1 MIKTIVIFG
10 LLTVLLFTFDVL
22 FGNGTF
28 LFNQTDSFL
37 IFQQFRL
44 PRALSALAAGGM
56 LSVSGL
62 LMQNVFKNPLAGPD
76 VLGISQG
83 AALMVALTLLAGVG
97 FGGIILA
104 ACLGAFF
111 YLLLLVWASKYI
123 KSSITLL
130 LIGVMGGFIIS
141 AIISTLQVISQ
152 AEALKSYVIW
162 SMGSFSKVEAIYA
175 WIIFAFA
182 PFILFFS
189 MYFSKA
195 FDTLLLGNQKAQ
207 LLGINSQKVF
217 FIAIIITAIATG
229 VSTAFCGPI
238 AFVGLAAPHLCKW
251 FLKTYKHQWL
261 IPVSFF
267 VGASMALLA
276 DILSG
281 GIIGGFVLPLNATLS
296 ILAAPV
302 IIYVIVKKTL

>member
-1 MIKTIVIFG
+1 M
-10 LLTVLLFTFDVL
+10 
-22 FGNGTF
+22 
-28 LFNQTDSFL
+28 L
-37 IFQQFRL
+37 ILEQFRL

-56 LSVSGL
+56 LSVAGL

-104 ACLGAFF
+104 ACLGALF

-123 KSSITLL
+123 KSNITLL

-162 SMGSFSKVEAIYA
+162 SMGSFSKVEALYA

-182 PFILFFS
+182 PVVLLFS
-189 MYFSKA
+189 MYFSKS

-207 LLGINSQKVF
+207 LLGINSRRVF
-217 FIAIIITAIATG
+217 FIAILITAIATG
-229 VSTAFCGPI
+229 LSTAFCGPI

-251 FLKTYKHQWL
+251 FLKTYKHQVL
-261 IPVSFF
+261 IPVSFLM
-267 VGASMALLA
+267 GASMALLA
-276 DILSG
+276 DILAG